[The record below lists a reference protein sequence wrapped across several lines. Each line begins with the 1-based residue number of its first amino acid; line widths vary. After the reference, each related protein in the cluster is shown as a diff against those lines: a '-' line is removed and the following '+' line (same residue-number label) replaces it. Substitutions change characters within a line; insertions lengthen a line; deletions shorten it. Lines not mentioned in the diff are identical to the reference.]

1 MSRIGRLPVAIPASV
16 AVSIKSQSIEVK
28 GPKGTLAAQVPQGIS
43 ASQDGSSV
51 TFARS
56 SDERAVRALHGL
68 ARALLAN
75 MIKGVTEGFSKSLEV
90 IGVGYSAKVQGR
102 DLLVSVGFSQPVKM
116 TIPEGLD
123 VPAPTTANIS
133 MTGVGS
139 VPVTTLTIRGA
150 DKQKVG
156 QFAAS
161 IRAIRPPEPY
171 KGKGIRYKGEEVR
184 KKAGKAMAGA
194 E

>member
-28 GPKGTLAAQVPQGIS
+28 GPKGTLAVQVPQGIS

>member
-1 MSRIGRLPVAIPASV
+1 MSRIGKLPVAIPAGV
-16 AVSIKSQSIEVK
+16 TVSIKNQSIEVK
-28 GPKGTLAAQVPQGIS
+28 GPKGTLTVQVPPGIN
-43 ASQDGSSV
+43 ASEGGGSV

>member
-1 MSRIGRLPVAIPASV
+1 MSRIGKLPVAIPAGV
-16 AVSIKSQSIEVK
+16 TVSIKNQSIEVK
-28 GPKGTLAAQVPQGIS
+28 GPKGTLTVQVPPGIN
-43 ASQDGSSV
+43 ASEGGGSV

-75 MIKGVTEGFSKSLEV
+75 MIKGVTDGFSKSLEV

-150 DKQKVG
+150 DKQQVG

>member
-1 MSRIGRLPVAIPASV
+1 MSRIGKLPVAIPAGV
-16 AVSIKSQSIEVK
+16 TVSIKNQSIEVK
-28 GPKGTLAAQVPQGIS
+28 GPKGTLTVQVPPGIN
-43 ASQDGSSV
+43 ASEGGGSV

-68 ARALLAN
+68 ARVLLAN
-75 MIKGVTEGFSKSLEV
+75 MIKGVTDGFSKSIEV

-139 VPVTTLTIRGA
+139 VPVTTMTIRGA

>member
-1 MSRIGRLPVAIPASV
+1 MSRIGKLPVAIPAGV
-16 AVSIKSQSIEVK
+16 TVSIKSQSIEVK